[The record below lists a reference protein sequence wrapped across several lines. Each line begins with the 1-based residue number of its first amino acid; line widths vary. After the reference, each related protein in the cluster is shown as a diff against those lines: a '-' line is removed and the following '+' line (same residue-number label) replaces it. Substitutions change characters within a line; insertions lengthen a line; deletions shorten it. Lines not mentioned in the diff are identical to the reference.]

1 MNYPCSMTAFGRGE
15 ANREGRS
22 WTVEL
27 RSVNHRYSDVKVKIP
42 RKYAGFEER
51 IKKEVAGYY
60 SRGHVEVMV
69 TPGGG
74 AADTLKLSAN
84 LTLAREYH
92 QCLHAIREELDL
104 PDPPTLAMLKEC
116 RDVISAVEVQENL
129 DAFWPELAEA
139 LQLALNS
146 TRRMREAEG
155 EATKAELLGRLAGF
169 ESAVAAIEAE
179 IPTLVAKRGERLK
192 ERLELLLGSIDLDP
206 VRLAQEV
213 AAMADKSD
221 VTEEIVRLRS
231 HIEQFRHFLALPEPT
246 GRRLDFLLQEFFR
259 EINTTAS
266 KISDVKISHQTV
278 EMKNEVE
285 KLREQVQNLE

>member
-15 ANREGRS
+15 ASGNGRV

-27 RSVNHRYSDVKVKIP
+27 RSVNHRYLDIKIKMP
-42 RKYAGFEER
+42 RKYAGFEEQVKR
-51 IKKEVAGYY
+51 EIVTCY
-60 SRGHVEVMV
+60 SRGHVDVLV
-69 TPGGG
+69 TVSGE
-74 AADTLKLSAN
+74 AAESLKLVAN
-84 LTLAREYH
+84 LPLAHEYH
-92 QCLHAIREELDL
+92 NCLNAIRKELHL
-104 PDPPTLAMLKEC
+104 PDAPTLAMLKDC
-116 RDVISAVEVQENL
+116 RDVITAVEAPEDV
-129 DAFWPELAEA
+129 DAAWPELASA
-139 LQLALNS
+139 LVMALNS

-155 EATKAELLGRLAGF
+155 EATRAELLDRLTGF
-169 ESAVAAIEAE
+169 ETAAGAIEAE
-179 IPTLVAKRGERLK
+179 IPSLVARRGERLK
-192 ERLELLLGSIDLDP
+192 ERLTTLLAGVNLDP

-231 HIEQFRHFLALPEPT
+231 HIEQFRHFLAAPEPT

-259 EINTTAS
+259 EINTMAS
-266 KISDVKISHQTV
+266 KISEAKISHQTV